1 MLKYLDL
8 SGNPDLSG
16 QDIALA
22 VRRNSSLTSLDI
34 RNIPSFNEDSVFKS
48 IGSFLLQ
55 EGCPC
60 RLGFL
65 LCDKFEVRSGQKEL
79 RIESPPTVSVAAPP
93 APLKGGL
100 KMVSRESVLMM
111 LAGILK

>member
-1 MLKYLDL
+1 MPPESGALLKELLWGERAPCMLKYLDL

-48 IGSFLLQ
+48 I
-55 EGCPC
+55 C
-60 RLGFL
+60 
-65 LCDKFEVRSGQKEL
+65 
-79 RIESPPTVSVAAPP
+79 
-93 APLKGGL
+93 
-100 KMVSRESVLMM
+100 
-111 LAGILK
+111 